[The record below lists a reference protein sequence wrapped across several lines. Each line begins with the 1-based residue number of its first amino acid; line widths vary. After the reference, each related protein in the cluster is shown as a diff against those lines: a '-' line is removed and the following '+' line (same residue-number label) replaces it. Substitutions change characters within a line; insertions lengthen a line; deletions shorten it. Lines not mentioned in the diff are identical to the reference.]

1 VHIAEHDLLL
11 GGTRM
16 RKISIL
22 GATGSIGTQT
32 LDVIRKSNE
41 ELKLIGVTA
50 NTSIEKVIEIIEEF
64 NPSYV
69 AMMDSRSASVI
80 NKYCKEHNKAI
91 EVLVGI
97 EGLNKIASLDEIDI
111 VVTSVVGM
119 IGLEPTMKAIE
130 AKKDIALANKETLV
144 VAGEIVMKAAK
155 ENNVNIFPVDSEHS
169 AIFQSLRG
177 NDIKTLRKVIL
188 TASGGPFRG
197 KTIEEL
203 KAVEVEDALKH
214 PKWNMGR
221 KISIDSA
228 TLMNKGLE
236 VIEAHWLFD
245 CDYDNIQ
252 VVVHPQSIVHS
263 MVEYNDGSIIAQLG
277 AQDMRLPIQYALNY
291 EKREKLIADTIDF
304 YEISK
309 LTFEKPDTETF
320 KALNLSF
327 KAGKMGGLMPTV
339 LNGANEAAVELFL
352 NKKIKF
358 LQISDIIEN
367 CMEVFETETKNEL
380 TLENIIDLDKRVKE
394 YVVQKAIL

>member
-1 VHIAEHDLLL
+1 
-11 GGTRM
+11 M

-32 LDVIRKSNE
+32 LDVIRKSKG

-50 NTSIEKVIEIIEEF
+50 NTSVEKVVEIIEEF
-64 NPSYV
+64 KPSYV
-69 AMMDSRSASVI
+69 AMMDSRSALEIKS
-80 NKYCKEHNKAI
+80 YCKEHNKII
-91 EVLVGI
+91 EVLEGI
-97 EGLNKIASLDEIDI
+97 TGLNKIASLDEIDI

-155 ENNVNIFPVDSEHS
+155 ENNVKILPVDSEHS
-169 AIFQSLRG
+169 AIFQALRG
-177 NDIKTLRKVIL
+177 NSINTLRKIIL

-197 KTIEEL
+197 KTIEQLEDIR
-203 KAVEVEDALKH
+203 VEDALKH

-236 VIEAHWLFD
+236 VIEAHWLFC

-252 VVVHPQSIVHS
+252 VVVHPESIVHS
-263 MVEYNDGSIIAQLG
+263 MVEYTDGSIIAQLG

-291 EKREKLIADTIDF
+291 EKRENLIADTIDF

-309 LTFEKPDTETF
+309 LTFEKPDSDTF
-320 KALNLSF
+320 KSLKLSF
-327 KAGKMGGLMPTV
+327 KAGKIGGLMPTI

-352 NKKIKF
+352 NEKIKF
-358 LQISDIIEN
+358 LEISNTIER
-367 CMEVFETETKNEL
+367 CMEVFKDEVFKEL

-394 YVVQKAIL
+394 YVIKNAVI

>member
-1 VHIAEHDLLL
+1 
-11 GGTRM
+11 M

-32 LDVIRKSNE
+32 LDVIRKSNG
-41 ELKLIGVTA
+41 ELKLIGITA
-50 NTSIEKVIEIIEEF
+50 NTSVEKVIEIIEEF
-64 NPSYV
+64 NPFYV
-69 AMMDSRSASVI
+69 AMMDLRSASEI
-80 NKYCKEHNKAI
+80 KNYCGEHNKSI

-155 ENNVNIFPVDSEHS
+155 ENNVKILPVDSEHS
-169 AIFQSLRG
+169 AIFQALRG
-177 NDIKTLRKVIL
+177 NDINTLRKVIL

-197 KTIEEL
+197 KTIEGLQEI
-203 KAVEVEDALKH
+203 KVEDALKH

-221 KISIDSA
+221 KISVDSA

-236 VIEAHWLFD
+236 VIEAHWLFN

-252 VVVHPQSIVHS
+252 VIVHPQSIVHS
-263 MVEYNDGSIIAQLG
+263 MVEYTDGSIIAQLG

-291 EKREKLIADTIDF
+291 EKREKLIAKSIDF

-309 LTFEKPDTETF
+309 LTFEKPDLDTF
-320 KALNLSF
+320 KALNLSI
-327 KAGKMGGLMPTV
+327 KAGKIGGLMPTI
-339 LNGANEAAVELFL
+339 LNGANEVAVELFL

-358 LQISDIIEN
+358 LQISDIIEKS
-367 CMEVFETETKNEL
+367 MEVFKNEVKKEL

-394 YVVQKAIL
+394 YVTSKAVL